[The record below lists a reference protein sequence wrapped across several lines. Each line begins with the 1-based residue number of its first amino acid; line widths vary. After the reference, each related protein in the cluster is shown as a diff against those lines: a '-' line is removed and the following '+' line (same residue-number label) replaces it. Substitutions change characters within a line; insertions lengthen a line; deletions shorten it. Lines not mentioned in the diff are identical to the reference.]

1 MMICVKCKNL
11 EIIMASCRKDDHQM
25 LFSAESSHYQPVHR
39 HLHYHPHPL
48 QTDKEGYTSNK
59 ITSSLQE
66 IDAD

>member
-1 MMICVKCKNL
+1 
-11 EIIMASCRKDDHQM
+11 MASCRKDDHQM

-48 QTDKEGYTSNK
+48 QTDKEGSTSNK